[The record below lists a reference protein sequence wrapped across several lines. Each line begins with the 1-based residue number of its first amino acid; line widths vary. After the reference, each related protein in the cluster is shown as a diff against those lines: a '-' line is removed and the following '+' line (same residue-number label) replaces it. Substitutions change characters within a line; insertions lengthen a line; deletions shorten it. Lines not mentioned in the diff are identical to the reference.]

1 MNRFG
6 GNKGQLWQF
15 SWKKTAFLFHLEDQ
29 FVWVDTIGQEELRA
43 QVVLHV
49 WDLPDEGEQ
58 LGVNCLLVLFTLF
71 GDWVLLQ
78 RGKTRWGR
86 RVSTKQPPCEVKRQP
101 KINKSL
107 EHNTYSK
114 SWQTHSHFALLM
126 LIFLIHQYNFFFC
139 KFMQVHVINCQR
151 PPCFGFDMQSTNVV
165 GAASLQ

>member
-71 GDWVLLQ
+71 GD
-78 RGKTRWGR
+78 
-86 RVSTKQPPCEVKRQP
+86 
-101 KINKSL
+101 
-107 EHNTYSK
+107 
-114 SWQTHSHFALLM
+114 
-126 LIFLIHQYNFFFC
+126 
-139 KFMQVHVINCQR
+139 
-151 PPCFGFDMQSTNVV
+151 
-165 GAASLQ
+165 